1 MNNEALRQQ
10 LLLRTLWR
18 DAPPGVV
25 AGWLRDSPQRIT
37 RGLQAYRAHAG
48 ALAERALGA
57 AFPTV
62 ALLVGEESFAALAR
76 ALWQAQPPQQG
87 DIAQWGAALP
97 AFIGAAPQLADE
109 PYLADVARLDWAVH
123 RAELAADGDASVQG
137 LQQLAD
143 GDPAT
148 LRLCLAEGVALIASP
163 HPVVSIWQAHRS
175 NAAERFAPV
184 RAALARGDGERALV
198 HREGFAVRV
207 LAVPEATAGFMQAL
221 RAGASLGHALDAA
234 GPGFAFDGWL
244 VQALQQ
250 GWLRSV
256 EPQDAAP

>member
-1 MNNEALRQQ
+1 MSTEALRQQ
-10 LLLRTLWR
+10 LLLRTLWG

-25 AGWLRDSPQRIT
+25 AGWLRGSPQRIT

-48 ALAERALGA
+48 ALAERGLGA

-62 ALLVGEESFAALAR
+62 AQLVGEESFAALAR

-123 RAELAADGDASVQG
+123 RAEQTADGDALVQG

-148 LRLCLAEGVALIASP
+148 LRLRLAEGVALIASP

-175 NAAERFAPV
+175 DEPERFAPV
-184 RAALARGDGERALV
+184 REAFARGQGERALV

-221 RAGASLGHALDAA
+221 LANASLGRALDVA

-244 VQALQQ
+244 GQALQQ
-250 GWLRSV
+250 GWLRAV
-256 EPQDAAP
+256 EAQGAAP